1 MLEFIGPFVI
11 GIVCIILGISNRKGN
26 IKSLHSY
33 HRKRVLEKDKIPF
46 GRMVGLGTIII
57 GSSIIAFDILTIITS
72 IFKMEIF
79 TLIGNIL
86 LIIGFITGFTI
97 SLLAMIKYNKGIF

>member
-1 MLEFIGPFVI
+1 
-11 GIVCIILGISNRKGN
+11 
-26 IKSLHSY
+26 
-33 HRKRVLEKDKIPF
+33 
-46 GRMVGLGTIII
+46 MVGLGTIII
-57 GSSIIAFDILTIITS
+57 GSSIITFDILTIITS
-72 IFKMEIF
+72 IFKMEVF